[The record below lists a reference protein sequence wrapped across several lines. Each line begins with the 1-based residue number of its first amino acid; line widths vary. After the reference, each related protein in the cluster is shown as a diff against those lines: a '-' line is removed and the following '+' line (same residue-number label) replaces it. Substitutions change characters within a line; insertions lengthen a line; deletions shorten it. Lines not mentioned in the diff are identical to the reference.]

1 MHDKILIRL
10 HSLNNS
16 LFFLDNGFTQNEMS
30 VMLGV
35 SQRTVENRLA
45 EYNMTN
51 IQRFSNIDDGSLDV
65 YVQRIVAH
73 FPRSG
78 WLFNILREIKLNV
91 IVM

>member
-1 MHDKILIRL
+1 MLICL

-35 SQRTVENRLA
+35 SQRPLA

-51 IQRFSNIDDGSLDV
+51 IQRFSNIDDSSLDV

-78 WLFNILREIKLNV
+78 WLFSILREIKLN
-91 IVM
+91 IIIM

>member
-1 MHDKILIRL
+1 MIRL

-16 LFFLDNGFTQNEMS
+16 LFFLDNGFTQNEML

-51 IQRFSNIDDGSLDV
+51 IQRFSKIDNGLLDV
-65 YVQRIVAH
+65 YVQCIVAH

-78 WLFNILREIKLNV
+78 WLFSILREIKLN
-91 IVM
+91 IIIM